1 MTRVTTRKG
10 YCPSCE
16 SEQELER
23 VRRRETVSVRG
34 EKIQVQA
41 SYWRCRACG
50 EEFEGPDGHDE
61 VAQAYKLYR
70 AKKGLMQPEEIK
82 QLRDAYG
89 LTQGELAKILGFGAV
104 TLSRYETGMLQTAAQ
119 DRILQ
124 MLRDPRA
131 FWSLLKQAGDAGDV
145 PPATLARVREKVKEG
160 MRDRAPLDPAIQA
173 ALDYGPSRLS
183 GSRRFHLEKFR
194 NAVLFFCQTF
204 RWKTTINKL
213 LFYADFRCFRD
224 HQHSITGAR
233 YAHAPFGPCPDKF
246 ESLFA
251 WLAERK
257 DIDVSEV
264 TIARNCTGEQIRS
277 VAPPEE
283 GVFTGRE
290 LQILVDV
297 RNHFGRMT
305 AKALSDL
312 SHKEQAYRE
321 TQSGELISYRYAQS
335 LKIQSRP

>member
-1 MTRVTTRKG
+1 MTRVSAKRG
-10 YCPSCE
+10 YCPNCE
-16 SEQELER
+16 SEQELEP
-23 VRRRETVSVRG
+23 VQRRETVTVRG
-34 EKIQVQA
+34 EKIQVQTFF
-41 SYWRCRACG
+41 WRCRACG

-61 VAQAYKLYR
+61 VAHAYTLYR
-70 AKKGLMQPEEIK
+70 AKKGLMQPREIR
-82 QLRDAYG
+82 QLREEYG

-131 FWSLLKQAGDAGDV
+131 FWSMLKQAGDAGDV
-145 PPATLARVREKVKEG
+145 RPATLARVREKVKEG
-160 MRDRAPLDPAIQA
+160 MRDRAPLDPALQA
-173 ALDYGPSRLS
+173 GLDYGPSHLS
-183 GSRRFHLEKFR
+183 GRRRFHLEKFR
-194 NAVLFFCQTF
+194 NAVLFLCQTS

-224 HQHSITGAR
+224 YQYSITGAR

-257 DIDVSEV
+257 DIEVSEV
-264 TIARNCTGEQIRS
+264 PIANSTGEQIRS
-277 VAPPEE
+277 VAQPEE
-283 GVFTGRE
+283 ALFSSHE
-290 LQILVDV
+290 LRILTEV
-297 RNHFGRMT
+297 RDYFGRMT

-312 SHKEQAYRE
+312 SHKEQAYRA
-321 TQSGELISYRYAQS
+321 TQTGELISYRYAQT
-335 LKIQSRP
+335 LKI

>member
-1 MTRVTTRKG
+1 MTRVSAKRG
-10 YCPSCE
+10 YCPNCE

-41 SYWRCRACG
+41 AYWRCRACG
-50 EEFEGPDGHDE
+50 EEFEGPDGQDE
-61 VAQAYKLYR
+61 VAQAYTLYR
-70 AKKGLMQPEEIK
+70 TKKGLMQPKEIK
-82 QLRDAYG
+82 RLREEYG

-124 MLRDPRA
+124 LLRDPRA

-145 PPATLARVREKVKEG
+145 PAATLARVREKVKEE
-160 MRDRAPLDPAIQA
+160 MRDRAPLDPALQA
-173 ALDYGPSRLS
+173 ALDYGPSHLS
-183 GSRRFHLEKFR
+183 GRRRFHLEKFR
-194 NAVLFFCQTF
+194 NAVLFFCQTS

-264 TIARNCTGEQIRS
+264 PIANNCTGEEIRS
-277 VAPPEE
+277 VAQPQD
-283 GVFTGRE
+283 GLFSSRE
-290 LQILVDV
+290 LQILMEV
-297 RNHFGRMT
+297 RDHFGRMT
-305 AKALSDL
+305 ARALSDL

-321 TQSGELISYRYAQS
+321 TQNGQLISYRYAQS
-335 LKIQSRP
+335 LKM

>member
-1 MTRVTTRKG
+1 M
-10 YCPSCE
+10 
-16 SEQELER
+16 
-23 VRRRETVSVRG
+23 RRRERVTIRG
-34 EKIQVQA
+34 EKVQVQA
-41 SYWRCRACG
+41 AYWRCRACG
-50 EEFEGPDGHDE
+50 EEFEGPDGYDE
-61 VAQAYKLYR
+61 VAQAYRLYR
-70 AKKGLMQPEEIK
+70 AKKGMMQPEEIK
-82 QLRDAYG
+82 QLREEHG
-89 LTQGELAKILGFGAV
+89 LTQSELAKILGFGSV

-145 PPATLARVREKVKEG
+145 SAPKLARIREKVKEG
-160 MRDRAPLDPAIQA
+160 MRGRAPLDPVIQA
-173 ALDYGPSRLS
+173 ALDYGPSHLS

-194 NAVLFFCQTF
+194 NAVLFFCQTS

-224 HQHSITGAR
+224 HQHSITGTR

-277 VAPPEE
+277 VAQPEK
-283 GVFTGRE
+283 GLFSNRE
-290 LQILVDV
+290 FRILTEV
-297 RNHFGRMT
+297 RDHFGRMS

-321 TQSGELISYRYAQS
+321 TQNGELISYRYAQS
-335 LKIQSRP
+335 LKM

>member
-1 MTRVTTRKG
+1 MTKVTTKKG

-16 SEQELER
+16 SEQELEH
-23 VRRRETVSVRG
+23 VRRRETVTVRG
-34 EKIQVQA
+34 EKIEVQA

-82 QLRDAYG
+82 RLREEYG

-131 FWSLLKQAGDAGDV
+131 FWSMLKQAGDAGDIS
-145 PPATLARVREKVKEG
+145 PATLARIRENVKER
-160 MRDRAPLDPAIQA
+160 MVDRAPLDPALQA
-173 ALDYGPSRLS
+173 ALDYGPSHLS
-183 GSRRFHLEKFR
+183 GRRRFHLEKFR
-194 NAVLFFCQTF
+194 GAVLFFCQTS

-224 HQHSITGAR
+224 HQHSITGTR

-251 WLAERK
+251 WLADRK

-264 TIARNCTGEQIRS
+264 PIANSTGEMIRS
-277 VAPPEE
+277 VAQPEARL
-283 GVFTGRE
+283 FSSRE
-290 LQILVDV
+290 LHILTEVHD
-297 RNHFGRMT
+297 HFGRMT

-321 TQSGELISYRYAQS
+321 TNNGELISYRHAQS
-335 LKIQSRP
+335 LKI

>member
-1 MTRVTTRKG
+1 MKRLSAKRG
-10 YCPSCE
+10 YCPNCE

-23 VRRRETVSVRG
+23 VQRRETVSVRG

-41 SYWRCRACG
+41 TYWRCRACG
-50 EEFEGPDGHDE
+50 EEFEGPDGQDE
-61 VAQAYKLYR
+61 VAQAYTLYR
-70 AKKGLMQPEEIK
+70 TKKGLMQPKEIK
-82 QLRDAYG
+82 RLREEYG

-124 MLRDPRA
+124 LLRDPRA

-145 PPATLARVREKVKEG
+145 PVATLARVREKVKEG
-160 MRDRAPLDPAIQA
+160 MRDRAPLDPALQA
-173 ALDYGPSRLS
+173 ALDYGPSHLS
-183 GSRRFHLEKFR
+183 GRRRFHLGKFR
-194 NAVLFFCQTF
+194 NAVLFFCQTS

-246 ESLFA
+246 GSLFA

-264 TIARNCTGEQIRS
+264 PIANNCTGEEIRS
-277 VAPPEE
+277 VAQPQD
-283 GVFTGRE
+283 GLFSSRE
-290 LQILVDV
+290 LQILMEV
-297 RNHFGRMT
+297 RDHFGRMT
-305 AKALSDL
+305 ARALSDL

-321 TQSGELISYRYAQS
+321 TQNGQLISYRYAQS
-335 LKIQSRP
+335 LKM